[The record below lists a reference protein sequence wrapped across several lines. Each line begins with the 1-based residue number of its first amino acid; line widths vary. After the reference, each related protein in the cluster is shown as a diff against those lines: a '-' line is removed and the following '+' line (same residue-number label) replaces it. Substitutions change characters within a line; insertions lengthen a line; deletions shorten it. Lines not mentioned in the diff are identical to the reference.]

1 MPTIVSTSSNTFSI
15 NYHVSYDT
23 LLIARTANVVVT
35 ASGVPAINAASGNDG
50 RIIIVDGLVVASRSY
65 GIELGDITDP
75 SLAVDNTVIISQGG
89 SVTAELTGIA
99 VFAEDSDI
107 SVQGSVY
114 STSFYGVGLSG
125 DGSRLTNT
133 GRIEGYEG
141 VRIAQTA
148 DVMNRGLVTGSN
160 AGLGLSASADNSNIA
175 NEGTISSASKGI
187 SNYGKNVSVLNTGDI
202 LGGVTGVQNNAADF
216 ELVNAGKILGE
227 SSAVQLSGDNNYLSN
242 SGTIEAGTTAI
253 NHVSGVGL
261 EVKNTGTV
269 IGNDWAFYGISSEG
283 IVLRN
288 LGDMIGDVQTGD
300 GADLLRNAGQIS
312 GDVDLAWGN
321 DIYRG
326 GFGSVDGK
334 VDGSKGNDTLYG
346 GGSNDDLLGAEG
358 LDRLYGKGG
367 EDTLN
372 GGASADELYGGK
384 GQDRL
389 LGGGQ
394 ADDLFG
400 GLGDDTL
407 LGGSG
412 ADLLAGG
419 RGDDEMTGGA
429 GADIFKFNRNAGN
442 DFIHDFAN
450 GVDRIDLSSFGVEVA
465 SFPADLLAAAT
476 DLKSDFTLIDL
487 SMLGGDGS
495 IMIKGLDISMLG
507 ASDFI
512 L

>member
-1 MPTIVSTSSNTFSI
+1 MPTIVSSSSNTFSI
-15 NYHVSYDT
+15 NYHISYDT
-23 LLIARTANVVVT
+23 LLVARTANVIVST
-35 ASGVPAINAASGNDG
+35 TGLPAINAASGNDG
-50 RIIIVDGLVVASRSY
+50 RIIIVEGLIVSSRYY

-75 SLAVDNTVIISQGG
+75 SLAVDNTVIVTQDG
-89 SVTAELTGIA
+89 SVTSELTGIS
-99 VFAEDSDI
+99 VYAEDSDI

-114 STSFYGVGLSG
+114 STSFYGVSLGG

-133 GRIEGYEG
+133 GTIEGYEG
-141 VRIAQTA
+141 VRISQTA
-148 DVMNRGLVTGSN
+148 DVMNRGFVTGSN
-160 AGLGLSASADNSNIA
+160 AGLGLGGSSDNSNIA

-202 LGGVTGVQNNAADF
+202 LAGVTGVQSDASGF

-227 SSAVQLSGDNNYLSN
+227 SSGVQLSGDDNYLAN

-253 NHVSGVGL
+253 NHVSGLGL

-269 IGNDWAFYGISSEG
+269 IGNDWAFYGISSED

-288 LGDMIGDVQTGD
+288 LGDMIGDVRTGD
-300 GADLLRNAGQIS
+300 GADLLRNAGDIS
-312 GDVDLAWGN
+312 GNVFLVSGN

-326 GFGSVDGK
+326 GLGSVDGK
-334 VDGSKGNDTLYG
+334 VDGGKGNDTLYG
-346 GGSNDDLLGAEG
+346 GRSNDDLMGAEG
-358 LDRLYGKGG
+358 SDSLFGKGG

-372 GGASADELYGGK
+372 GGIGTDLLNGGK
-384 GQDRL
+384 GQDHL

-394 ADDLFG
+394 ADDIYG
-400 GLGDDTL
+400 GMGDDTL
-407 LGGSG
+407 YGGGG

-419 RGDDEMTGGA
+419 RGDDVLSGGA
-429 GADIFKFNRNAGN
+429 GADIFVFNRDAGN
-442 DFIHDFAN
+442 DLIADFTN
-450 GVDRIDLSSFGVEVA
+450 GQDRIDLSSFGIEVA
-465 SFPADLLAAAT
+465 NFPADLLAAAS

-487 SMLGGDGS
+487 SMLGGDGA
-495 IMIKGLDISMLG
+495 IIIKGLDFSLLG